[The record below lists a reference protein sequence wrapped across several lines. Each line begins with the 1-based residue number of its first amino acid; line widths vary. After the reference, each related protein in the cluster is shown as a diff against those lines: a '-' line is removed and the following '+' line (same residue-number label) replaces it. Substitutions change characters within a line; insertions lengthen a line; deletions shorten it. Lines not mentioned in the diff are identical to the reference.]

1 MNKGKIV
8 SAILMVLMLVAVP
21 AVMAQDFLTID
32 TVRINGDRAEDG
44 DILYVERGDTMNVR
58 VTVEAGSED
67 VRNAQI
73 QGLISGYRYAQY
85 ERDMVTDYTRTFNL
99 PAGQKRSFDLKL
111 EVPTYMDMK
120 DVKLRLI
127 VSDENNPNLI
137 TYNYQLSVHGIAEEK
152 ALKITDFYISPSTT
166 MEAGRAISTTLRVK
180 NLGNYRLDDVT
191 ARISIPALGISA
203 FETIDE
209 IRPDE
214 SVSFEA
220 LVLRIPP
227 NALSGDYEVVATVEF
242 DRFHSIRET
251 KRLIVKAPDVP
262 VAPEKKTVI
271 TVPESIQLTPRTS
284 SIYPILIENQGTK
297 AQNYVLS
304 VSGVSEWGTSR
315 FDPASVVVV
324 RGGES
329 QTVYLHLTPKAGA
342 EAGDHVFRVR
352 IQSADETREFSA
364 VATVKDDVA
373 PRMDLRTV
381 LEWALVIL
389 VIVLIIL
396 GLVLVFTRLR
406 KGGKGD
412 SEDETQ
418 TYY

>member
-1 MNKGKIV
+1 MKNKFV
-8 SAILMVLMLVAVP
+8 SAILMVLMLAVVP
-21 AVMAQDFLTID
+21 AVTAQDFLTID
-32 TVRINGDRAEDG
+32 VVRINGDRG
-44 DILYVERGDTMNVR
+44 GDTLNVR

-85 ERDMVTDYTRTFNL
+85 ERDLVTDYTRTFNL
-99 PAGQKRSFDLKL
+99 PAGQKRSFDLNL
-111 EVPTYMDMK
+111 QVPTYMDMK
-120 DVKLRLI
+120 DVKLRII
-127 VSDENNPNLI
+127 VSDENSPNLV
-137 TYNYQLSVHGIAEEK
+137 TYTYQLSVHGIAEER
-152 ALKITDFYISPSTT
+152 ALEIIDFHISPSTT
-166 MEAGRAISTTLRVK
+166 MEAGRAISTTLRVR
-180 NLGNYRLDDVT
+180 NLGNFRLDDVT
-191 ARISIPALGISA
+191 ARVSIPALGISA

-227 NALSGDYEVVATVEF
+227 NALAGEYEVIATIEF
-242 DRFHSIRET
+242 DRFHSVRET
-251 KRLIVKAPDVP
+251 RRIIVRAPDVP
-262 VAPEKKTVI
+262 TVPEVKTVI
-271 TVPESIQLTPRTS
+271 TVPESIQLTPGTS

-304 VSGVSEWGTSR
+304 VSGVDNWGTSR

-329 QTVYLHLTPKAGA
+329 QTVYLYLTPKAGA

-352 IQSADETREFSA
+352 VQSADDTREFSA
-364 VATVKDDVA
+364 VATVKEDA
-373 PRMDLRTV
+373 ARRLDLRTV

-389 VIVLIIL
+389 VIVLIVL

>member
-1 MNKGKIV
+1 MNKNKFI
-8 SAILMVLMLVAVP
+8 SAILMVVMLVAMP

-32 TVRINGDRAEDG
+32 VVRINGDRAEDG
-44 DILYVERGDTMNVR
+44 DILYVERGEEMRVR

-73 QGLISGYRYAQY
+73 QGLISGYRYAQF

-99 PAGQKRSFDLKL
+99 PAGQKRSFDLNLK
-111 EVPTYMDMK
+111 VPTYMDMK
-120 DVKLRLI
+120 DVKLRII
-127 VSDENNPNLI
+127 VSDENSPDLV
-137 TYNYQLSVHGIAEEK
+137 TYTYQLSVHGIAEER
-152 ALKITDFYISPSTT
+152 ALEITDFHISPSTT
-166 MEAGRAISTTLRVK
+166 MDAGRAISSTLRVR
-180 NLGNYRLDDVT
+180 NHGNHRLDDVT

-203 FETIDE
+203 FETIDM

-227 NALSGDYEVVATVEF
+227 NALAGEYEVIATVEF
-242 DRFHSIRET
+242 DRFHSVRET
-251 KRLIVKAPDVP
+251 KRLTIRAPDVP
-262 VAPEKKTVI
+262 VEPEMETTI
-271 TVPESIQLTPRTS
+271 TVPESIQLEAGRS
-284 SIYPILIENQGTK
+284 SIYPILIENKGTK

-304 VSGVSEWGTSR
+304 VSGVSDWGTSR

-329 QTVYLHLTPKAGA
+329 QTVYLHLTPDAGT
-342 EAGDHVFRVR
+342 EAGDHVFRVKV
-352 IQSADETREFSA
+352 QSAEETKEFSA
-364 VATVKDDVA
+364 VATVKEDRVA
-373 PRMDLRTV
+373 RMDLRNV